1 MSLGDPVPKKLKLFQ
16 LGWTR
21 WQPDWKIEI
30 TSDNFSSLTSRWIFK
45 LFHRNVSWLFLY
57 QNCSNCSA
65 GMNKMAARG
74 KNRKTFNWLLHI
86 NQWMDFEIISQDCFL
101 SDPYSKLLKPFCLD
115 EKMAARAKKN
125 PKKPL
130 NNFYSLTSWWILKW
144 FHRNVVLDDY
154 QSHIVI
160 VMKLCTDFMFLCFS
174 TIIKSCR
181 RNSFLCFTAFITC
194 IHLSMASLPIFH
206 NPLGYLLIWSSWIS
220 VRMFPLIISRS
231 DTVSAMI
238 FRFLFLQKS

>member
-30 TSDNFSSLTSRWIFK
+30 TSDDFSSLTSRWIFK
-45 LFHRNVSWLFLY
+45 LFYRNVSWLFLN

-65 GMNKMAARG
+65 RMNKMAARG

-115 EKMAARAKKN
+115 EKMAARAKKKT
-125 PKKPL
+125 KKTLKQLLFL
-130 NNFYSLTSWWILKW
+130 NQL
-144 FHRNVVLDDY
+144 
-154 QSHIVI
+154 
-160 VMKLCTDFMFLCFS
+160 MDFEMISQECCFGW
-174 TIIKSCR
+174 
-181 RNSFLCFTAFITC
+181 
-194 IHLSMASLPIFH
+194 LPISYCH
-206 NPLGYLLIWSSWIS
+206 SDEVMYWLHVS
-220 VRMFPLIISRS
+220 VF
-231 DTVSAMI
+231 
-238 FRFLFLQKS
+238 QYYH